1 MDLGRLEE
9 GEVGRRSEGGGLWVD
24 EVKEVGWAKSKER
37 AQPKG
42 KKEMGPKNKA
52 HSHLINNLIMKIKYN
67 N

>member
-1 MDLGRLEE
+1 MKERW
-9 GEVGRRSEGGGLWVD
+9 VG

-52 HSHLINNLIMKIKYN
+52 HSHLINNLIMEIKN
-67 N
+67 NNNKLIISLLLNNIK

>member
-1 MDLGRLEE
+1 MKKKERW
-9 GEVGRRSEGGGLWVD
+9 VG

-52 HSHLINNLIMKIKYN
+52 HSHLINKLIMKIKN
-67 N
+67 NN